1 MDGSA
6 YNKKYKSELFMIT
19 CLILERGKNY
29 AEKEKCII
37 YAPCDSSSNAC
48 HVRKCLGSTEESI
61 GEDANKDESYIGV

>member
-19 CLILERGKNY
+19 GLILRKEKNY
-29 AEKEKCII
+29 AEKEKCISNDS
-37 YAPCDSSSNAC
+37 CDSSSNAC
-48 HVRKCLGSTEESI
+48 HVCECLGSTEESI